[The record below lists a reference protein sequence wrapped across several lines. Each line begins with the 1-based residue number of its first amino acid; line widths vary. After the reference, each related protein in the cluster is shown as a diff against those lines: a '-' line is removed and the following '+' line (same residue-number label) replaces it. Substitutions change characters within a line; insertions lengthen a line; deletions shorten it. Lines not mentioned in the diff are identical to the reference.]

1 MPEEQSRA
9 QQIGLGLQAFGAG
22 VQGTLPQ
29 FQQAQ
34 NQKQQ
39 MAQNEQRDQQQ
50 QIRQAQQDQ
59 YVADDRQLAADD
71 RENAKQLQVAQFG
84 ANVAKQAL
92 ELANAGEWE
101 QAVQLSTQATQQMQ
115 HLGLPVEGSQQM
127 SQLFLA
133 AKNGSEEAGQLAI
146 NELNTAVSMGERMGW
161 IESAKGASDPGKLG
175 EDLAAGL
182 ITQEQYDNAI
192 AVINQGTIGRG
203 QISTPQQVKDEDGN
217 LFNSQTV
224 FNPNTNKTTQVLT
237 PLSGGGPQTPVGEVQ
252 MVNAEGQT
260 PEEQI
265 IHSGMVAGTQAAAV
279 AAIKKSE
286 EAFGQLAGIESQIAT
301 LDEALV
307 LLDEEGVDTG
317 PILNR
322 LPTLRSAAVQLKQI
336 QGELALDVIQN
347 TTFGSL
353 SEAELQFALDVGLP
367 GALQPAELKAWIIR
381 KQGAQRKLASHI
393 AEASIFLG
401 TPGNNIADWLT
412 FQENRQIVEAAA
424 RVNGNSIIT
433 FDAAGNPTE

>member
-1 MPEEQSRA
+1 MPEGQSRA

-252 MVNAEGQT
+252 MVNASGLT
-260 PEEQI
+260 PTEQI
-265 IHSGMVAGTQAAAV
+265 EQGALEGATER
-279 AAIKKSE
+279 AAINAIDASKD
-286 EAFGQLAGIESQIAT
+286 AFEQLQGIESEIAT
-301 LDEALV
+301 LDEAV
-307 LLDEEGVDTG
+307 ALLAEGADTG
-317 PILNR
+317 PFLSR
-322 LPTLRSAAVQLKQI
+322 LPSFRSAAVQLDNI
-336 QGELALDVIQN
+336 QARLGLNVIQN

-353 SEAELQFALDVGLP
+353 SAEELKFALNSALPTGLEP
-367 GALQPAELKAWIIR
+367 LELKDWIVR
-381 KQGAQRKLASHI
+381 KQSAQRKLGSHI

-401 TPGNNIADWLT
+401 TPGNTIADWLT

-424 RVNGNSIIT
+424 GVNGNSIIN